1 MTVNNRT
8 ITALGTKVDPECD
21 LVKVDG
27 KPLRLNAPL
36 TYILLNKPKAC
47 ISAASDPEG
56 RPVVTSLLGKR
67 VKARV
72 FPVGRLDWDAEG
84 ALLLTNDGELA
95 NKLMHPR
102 YSMPK
107 KYLVKVSDVPDEKDI
122 QRLRDGVTLEDGRTL
137 PAKAHLVRKT
147 AENSWLE
154 LTVFEG
160 RNRLVKRMCQAIGH
174 PVCKLKRV
182 EFAGLR
188 LGLLKPGEWRPL
200 MLEEVEWL
208 KRSLKNP
215 KSVQARADEGSGE
228 RRARKK
234 QRGKKA

>member
-1 MTVNNRT
+1 MNNRT
-8 ITALGTKVDPECD
+8 ITVLGTKVDPERD

-36 TYILLNKPKAC
+36 VYILLNKPKGC

-56 RPVVTSLLGKR
+56 RPVVTGLLGKR

-72 FPVGRLDWDAEG
+72 FPIGRLDWDAEG
-84 ALLLTNDGELA
+84 ALLLTNDGALT
-95 NKLMHPR
+95 NRLMHPR

-122 QRLRDGVTLEDGRTL
+122 QRLRDGVTLEDGPTL
-137 PAKAHLVRKT
+137 PAKAHLVRRT
-147 AENSWLE
+147 AENSWIE

-160 RNRLVKRMCQAIGH
+160 KNRLVKRMCQSIGH

-182 EFAGLR
+182 EFAGIG
-188 LGLLKPGEWRPL
+188 LGPLKPGEWRPL
-200 MLEEVEWL
+200 LQKEVEGL
-208 KRSLKNP
+208 KRLPKNP
-215 KSVQARADEGSGE
+215 KSVQARTDEGRGQE
-228 RRARKK
+228 
-234 QRGKKA
+234 QRHGKKA

>member
-1 MTVNNRT
+1 MNNRT
-8 ITALGTKVDPECD
+8 ITALGTKVDPERD

-27 KPLRLNAPL
+27 KPLRLKAPPV
-36 TYILLNKPKAC
+36 YILLNKPKAC

-56 RPVVTSLLGKR
+56 RPVVTGLLGKR

-95 NKLMHPR
+95 NRLTHPR
-102 YSMPK
+102 YAMPK

-147 AENSWLE
+147 AENSWIE

-160 RNRLVKRMCQAIGH
+160 RNRLVKRMCLAIGH
-174 PVCKLKRV
+174 PVAKLKRV
-182 EFAGLR
+182 EFAGLT
-188 LGLLKPGEWRPL
+188 LGSLQPGEWRTLTPK
-200 MLEEVEWL
+200 EVERL
-208 KRSLKNP
+208 KGASKNCSFPRSL
-215 KSVQARADEGSGE
+215 R
-228 RRARKK
+228 
-234 QRGKKA
+234 